1 MLIIATSPLT
11 AVVLTVSCLLL
22 LVADA
27 RPIITATQNIVGT
40 TTSAPAKAEDPFGVD
55 LLPTFSSSS
64 YYSSALSPA
73 VNMDDIYDYYG
84 GGMSGD
90 AE

>member
-1 MLIIATSPLT
+1 MLIIPLT
-11 AVVLTVSCLLL
+11 LIAVVLTVSCLLL
-22 LVADA
+22 SAHA
-27 RPIITATQNIVGT
+27 RPITATQNIVST
-40 TTSAPAKAEDPFGVD
+40 TTPAPAAEAKDPFGVD

>member
-1 MLIIATSPLT
+1 MLIIATPLI

-22 LVADA
+22 SVAHA
-27 RPIITATQNIVGT
+27 RPITATQNIVGT
-40 TTSAPAKAEDPFGVD
+40 TTTAPAKAEDPFGVD
-55 LLPTFSSSS
+55 LLPTFSPSS

-84 GGMSGD
+84 GGGVSGN

>member
-1 MLIIATSPLT
+1 MLITPLT
-11 AVVLTVSCLLL
+11 LIAVVLTVSCLLL
-22 LVADA
+22 SAHA
-27 RPIITATQNIVGT
+27 RPITATQNIVST
-40 TTSAPAKAEDPFGVD
+40 TTPAPAEAKDPFGVD

-64 YYSSALSPA
+64 YYSSALSLA